1 MRTQALWRRTGNL
14 MSLVLALLMAIPFA
28 ASGQTLPKRIA
39 LLVGVGN
46 YTDASMPDL
55 DGPPHDV
62 AALREVLIRRW
73 GFRPQDIKTLVDGE
87 ATRDNIAT
95 ELAALSRR
103 SAAKD
108 EVLVYFSGHGTS
120 ALDDN
125 ISAMGVALPHS
136 TGAFVPADFKLQA
149 RSNVKDLMVGRTD
162 LVPVFSALEAAGRSL
177 WVISD
182 SCYSGQQVRSSMLVT
197 PGDLPERMIPLVL
210 GKAASQQIVDLARMA
225 TPQKIE
231 PYPYRATAFLSAS
244 GEGERAKDVPRGM
257 LGKMPTLDG
266 KPHGAMTDAL
276 LRVLEGQVPG
286 DLDGDGWMTLNEV
299 HRATSDFMAQRA
311 YGHSPMRLPSVAED
325 AHGLGNRAVLNIQNV
340 AKRSSQQPPQPLR
353 LRIES
358 ASPALVAAISG
369 VPDVQIAKPG
379 SPADI
384 VLMIKG
390 SQQGLI
396 SASGDLLAGL
406 PVAETGRAVAQ
417 IRQLAWAQHLRGL
430 AEKYRRAALQVAVD
444 PAEQGSNFV
453 PGQLISFVVRPDKN
467 ATLVLLNINS
477 EGKVGVLYPYS
488 PAELQPLAAGLAR
501 HIPGNSDHQ
510 RIKVQEPFGM
520 DMQFIFAFDEPPAGL
535 GKLLHL
541 DNADPGDSRLLA
553 FERSLSTLAGKFTFA
568 TSELRTLKP

>member
-1 MRTQALWRRTGNL
+1 MP
-14 MSLVLALLMAIPFA
+14 LVLAFFMALPFPA
-28 ASGQTLPKRIA
+28 ACQTMPKRIA

-46 YTDASMPDL
+46 YTDSSMSDL

-62 AALREVLIRRW
+62 SALRDVLIKRW

-87 ATRDNIAT
+87 ATRANIAA

-103 SAAKD
+103 SAAND

-120 ALDDN
+120 ALDAN
-125 ISAMGVALPHS
+125 ISAMGIPLPHS

-149 RSNVKDLMVGRTD
+149 QSNIKDLIVGRTD

-182 SCYSGQQVRSSMLVT
+182 SCYSGQQVRSSMLAT

-210 GKAASQQIVDLARMA
+210 GNASSQQRADSARLA
-225 TPQKIE
+225 TPQKVE

-244 GEGERAKDVPRGM
+244 GEGERAKDIPRGM
-257 LGKMPTLDG
+257 LAIVPTLDG

-276 LRVLEGQVPG
+276 LRVLEGQIPG

-311 YGHSPMRLPSVAED
+311 YGHTPMRLPSVAED
-325 AHGLGNRAVLNIQNV
+325 SQGLGNRAVLNIRNV
-340 AKRSSQQPPQPLR
+340 AKRPTEQPLQA
-353 LRIES
+353 LRIRVES
-358 ASPALVAAISG
+358 ASPALMAAISG
-369 VPDVQIAKPG
+369 VPDVQIVKPG

-384 VLMIKG
+384 VLMVKG
-390 SQQGLI
+390 SQLGVI
-396 SASGDLLAGL
+396 SASGDLLAGM
-406 PVAETGRAVAQ
+406 PVAETSRAVAQ
-417 IRQLAWAQHLRGL
+417 IRQLAWAQHLRGV

-444 PAEQGSNFV
+444 PAEQGSNFT

-488 PAELQPLAAGLAR
+488 QAELAPLAAGRAK
-501 HIPGNSDHQ
+501 HIPGNSEHQ

-535 GKLLHL
+535 SKLLHL
-541 DNADPGDSRLLA
+541 DNADPGDSRLMA
-553 FERSLSTLAGKFTFA
+553 FERSLSTMAGKFTFA
-568 TSELRTLKP
+568 ASELRTLKP